1 MQQTLITS
9 ECEMSAFLQAFDE
22 RYDDEKRVLSEAVV
36 FLLARSGRASR
47 KAILLH
53 LIAELEGTQDVI
65 RLDVLRSCLELVTR
79 PADYTDN

>member
-1 MQQTLITS
+1 MQQTLITT
-9 ECEMSAFLQAFDE
+9 EQEMSDFLQAFDE

-47 KAILLH
+47 KAILLY
-53 LIAELEGTQDVI
+53 LIAELEGTRDVV

-79 PADYTDN
+79 PADYKDI